1 MSKRLHQAIVVLGAA
16 SIASNPLVTQTRVA
30 FMQRFPLL
38 RSLIPTFLREPQP
51 FSDEGLERDFSDSYR
66 EAARSWAGHAVIAAA
81 LMYLAILAVVR
92 ITEPH
97 LPAVLWVRI
106 AIASVLGGIA
116 FVLLKRPDVARS
128 RYVALAGTAS
138 VLGLGGVVLL
148 FVMPHSAA
156 AEPVVRASP
165 SFIFGLFLHYAFL
178 RLPLRVAAGIGS
190 ALSIGALVWVP
201 MVTGGSELLRTGL
214 FLSFTNIF
222 GMTIC
227 RLIELRERE
236 LFFQRRQAET
246 ARAEARER
254 QLAAEEA
261 DRQKTRL
268 IAAVSHD
275 LRQPMTA
282 AVAHLDVLQSRVAKG
297 DFAGVQQQAEKAQAA
312 VGILG
317 STLDHLL
324 TAARYDSGSHP
335 LRVEPI
341 ELAPLLRDLYDAY
354 AGEAAQRGI
363 ELRIRMPLGR
373 VQLMTDWQ
381 SMHRILSNLIC
392 NAIKFTD
399 PKPGR
404 AGGVLVVVRMRGTE
418 CRIEVVD
425 TGIGIAIEH
434 HDEIWKPYVQLDAV
448 ERDRGRGLGLG
459 LFLVHRIIE
468 QLPAH
473 SISMRSRRGAGS
485 RFIVSVPGWQSLHQ
499 PVPTVVPEAAVTR
512 PDVTSLNGAYVL
524 LLEDDR
530 DTRVSLTA
538 LLEEWGVL
546 VTASATLA
554 DLVAQHADSERIVD
568 AIICDYRLGGGTN
581 GIDAIAGLRT
591 RLGYA
596 PAAAL
601 ITGEA
606 VIEDVRSMAG
616 PDTTV
621 LHKPFTSDALA
632 CLLLKA
638 VLDVRRIEAG

>member
-1 MSKRLHQAIVVLGAA
+1 MQFEKGSGGSFFDDPVVESAFLADYRGAALNWPVYAFLVGALLCLCFLGIAWVTEPNMVASLYLRSFLAVFLLAVAYSLYFHWRASLRSYVFVVGSASAIGLGAA
-16 SIASNPLVTQTRVA
+16 IWLQS
-30 FMQRFPLL
+30 MQVQ
-38 RSLIPTFLREPQP
+38 SV
-51 FSDEGLERDFSDSYR
+51 SG
-66 EAARSWAGHAVIAAA
+66 AVIQ
-81 LMYLAILAVVR
+81 
-92 ITEPH
+92 
-97 LPAVLWVRI
+97 
-106 AIASVLGGIA
+106 
-116 FVLLKRPDVARS
+116 
-128 RYVALAGTAS
+128 
-138 VLGLGGVVLL
+138 
-148 FVMPHSAA
+148 
-156 AEPVVRASP
+156 ASP
-165 SFIFGLFLHYAFL
+165 TIMFGLFLHYAFL
-178 RLPLRVAAGIGS
+178 RLPLRVAACIGWPVGVAS
-190 ALSIGALVWVP
+190 VIWSP
-201 MVTGGSELLRTGL
+201 MISGDGEFLRHTVHIV
-214 FLSFTNIF
+214 FANIF

-282 AVAHLDVLQSRVAKG
+282 AVAHLDVLQRRVEKG

-324 TAARYDSGSHP
+324 TAARYDSGSQP

-341 ELAPLLRDLYDAY
+341 ELAPLFRDLYDAY
-354 AGEAAQRGI
+354 SGEAAQRGI
-363 ELRIRMPLGR
+363 ELRVRMPPDR

-381 SMHRILSNLIC
+381 SMHRILANLIS

-399 PKPGR
+399 PKNGR
-404 AGGVLVVVRMRGTE
+404 AGGVLVVARMRGGE
-418 CRIEVVD
+418 CRIDVVD
-425 TGIGIAIEH
+425 TGIGIAAEC

-459 LFLVHRIIE
+459 LFLVRRIVD

-473 SISMRSRRGAGS
+473 SISMRSRPGRGS
-485 RFIVSVPGWQSLHQ
+485 RFVVSLPGWHSPAT
-499 PVPTVVPEAAVTR
+499 PVHAAPPEASSARANVVP
-512 PDVTSLNGAYVL
+512 LNGAYVL

-538 LLEEWGVL
+538 LLAEWGVL
-546 VTASATLA
+546 VAASATLG
-554 DLVAQHADSERIVD
+554 DLLAQHEGSERTVD
-568 AIICDYRLGGGTN
+568 AIICDYRLGGGVN

-606 VIEDVRSMAG
+606 VIEQLRAMAG

-638 VLDVRRIEAG
+638 VEDVRRIEAG

>member
-1 MSKRLHQAIVVLGAA
+1 MHHL
-16 SIASNPLVTQTRVA
+16 PTPA
-30 FMQRFPLL
+30 FVSAP
-38 RSLIPTFLREPQP
+38 EP
-51 FSDEGLERDFSDSYR
+51 FSDTRLEEDFLASYR

-92 ITEPH
+92 LTEPH
-97 LPAVLWVRI
+97 LPVVLWVRI

-116 FVLLKRPDVARS
+116 FTLLSRPVTARS
-128 RYVALAGTAS
+128 HYVSLAGSAS

-148 FVMPHSAA
+148 FLMPHSAA
-156 AEPVVRASP
+156 ADPVVRASP

-178 RLPLRVAAGIGS
+178 RLPLWVAAGIGWV
-190 ALSIGALVWVP
+190 LSIGALVWVP

-214 FLSFTNIF
+214 FLAFTNIF

-282 AVAHLDVLQSRVAKG
+282 AVAHLDVLQSRVVKG

-324 TAARYDSGSHP
+324 TAARYDSGTQP

-341 ELAPLLRDLYDAY
+341 DLAPLFRDLYDAY

-363 ELRIRMPLGR
+363 ALRVRMPPGR

-381 SMHRILSNLIC
+381 SMHRILANLIS

-399 PKPGR
+399 PKNGR
-404 AGGVLVVVRMRGTE
+404 AGGVLVKARMRGSA
-418 CRIEVVD
+418 CRIDVVD
-425 TGIGIAIEH
+425 TGIGIATEYF
-434 HDEIWKPYVQLDAV
+434 DEIWKPYVQLDAV

-459 LFLVHRIIE
+459 LFLVRRIVD

-473 SISMRSRRGAGS
+473 SISMRSRPGAGS
-485 RFIVSVPGWQSLHQ
+485 RFVVSLPGWHSLDP
-499 PVPTVVPEAAVTR
+499 PVHLALPEASSARV
-512 PDVTSLNGAYVL
+512 DVGPLNGAYVL

-530 DTRVSLTA
+530 DTRGSLTA
-538 LLEEWGVL
+538 LLAEWGVL
-546 VTASATLA
+546 VAASATLG
-554 DLVAQHADSERIVD
+554 DLVAQHADSERTVD
-568 AIICDYRLGGGTN
+568 AIICDYRLGGGMN

-606 VIEDVRSMAG
+606 VIEHLRALAG
-616 PDTTV
+616 PGTTV
-621 LHKPFTSDALA
+621 LHKPFTTDALA
-632 CLLLKA
+632 SLLLKA
-638 VLDVRRIEAG
+638 VEDVRRLEAG